1 MKFAVTFAGQGS
13 QYVGMG
19 SDLVSLPKAKQL
31 FTQADDILKMN
42 LSRICWEGPLET
54 LSRTDISQPAIFV
67 HSLACVE
74 CYGECHPQLRSHAY
88 ATCGL
93 SLGEYAALVFA
104 GVFDFAEALQLV
116 KLRGELMQKA
126 CDTHPG
132 GMLAAIGLSAGQ
144 VAEIIEPLQRRFSL
158 GIANIN
164 APDQIVVAGDKDIL
178 EETAACLRK
187 AKAKVLP
194 LKVAGAFH
202 SVLMQPAQENL
213 AAQLKRAHL
222 HSPRIP
228 IVSNVTASYVSDT
241 EEIRR
246 VLIAQLTAPVQWLGT
261 LELLLREGVDTFYE
275 MGPGTQLTGLLKR
288 TTPQAKGICVGKLEN
303 IH

>member
-1 MKFAVTFAGQGS
+1 MKFAITFPGQGS

-19 SDLVSLPKAKQL
+19 SDLVSLPTAKRL
-31 FTQADDILKMN
+31 FSQADDILQMN

-54 LSRTDISQPAIFV
+54 LSRTDVSQPAIFV
-67 HSLACVE
+67 HALACVE
-74 CYGECHPQLRSHAY
+74 CYAEYHAEIFSHAY

-93 SLGEYAALVFA
+93 SLGEYTALVFA
-104 GVFDFAEALQLV
+104 GVLDFTEALRLV

-126 CDTHPG
+126 CDLRPG
-132 GMLAAIGLSAGQ
+132 GMLAVIGLTVGR
-144 VAEIIEPLQRRFSL
+144 VTEIIAPLQERYPL

-164 APDQIVVAGDKDIL
+164 APDQIVVAGAKEIL

-187 AKAKVLP
+187 ANAKILP

-202 SVLMQPAQENL
+202 SVLMQSAQEKL
-213 AAQLKRAHL
+213 AEELARAHL
-222 HSPRIP
+222 RAPRIP
-228 IVSNVTASYVSDT
+228 IVANTTARYVADA

-246 VLIAQLTAPVQWLGT
+246 VLIAQVTAPVLWSDS
-261 LELLLREGVDTFYE
+261 LELLFREGVDTFYE
-275 MGPGTQLTGLLKR
+275 MGPGNQLTGLLKR
-288 TTPQAKGICVGKLEN
+288 NVPQAKGICVGKLEN